1 MEAIAI
7 ILIITIISIYL
18 LFRFFIGDF
27 TIESTEVIRSGKVSN
42 TRGQMVGYYY
52 HIKTVY
58 KSGRIKITEKEL

>member
-7 ILIITIISIYL
+7 ILATILISGYL
-18 LFRFFIGDF
+18 LFRLFTGDF
-27 TIESTEVIRSGKVSN
+27 RIESTEVIRSGKVSN
-42 TRGQMVGYYY
+42 TRGQMVGYFY